1 MDNMIPTPHY
11 RSSSSIQK
19 TLNLSRR
26 KLIKEIIIMCPLR
39 FILVFFSAILAG
51 YFAWKTAVSSSDD
64 DITTGTG
71 VIDDSTALHTTS
83 SEKQQFHILK
93 MIHNGFWVFIDMAS
107 GRYLWRNIKQF
118 NSSRHM
124 TLAS

>member
-1 MDNMIPTPHY
+1 
-11 RSSSSIQK
+11 
-19 TLNLSRR
+19 
-26 KLIKEIIIMCPLR
+26 MCPLR
-39 FILVFFSAILAG
+39 FILVFFSAILAV

-71 VIDDSTALHTTS
+71 LIDDSTALHKTSTTS
-83 SEKQQFHILK
+83 LQKQHFHILK
-93 MIHNGFWVFIDMAS
+93 MIQNGFWVFIDMAS

-118 NSSRHM
+118 NSSTHI